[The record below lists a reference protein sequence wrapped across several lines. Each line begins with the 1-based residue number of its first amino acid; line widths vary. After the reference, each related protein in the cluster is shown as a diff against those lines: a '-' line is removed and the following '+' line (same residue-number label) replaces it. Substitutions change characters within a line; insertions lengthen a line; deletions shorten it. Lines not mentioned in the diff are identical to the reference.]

1 MTAPESEQ
9 DYDMEL
15 SFASEDMEE
24 EVDFLQTLYNSL
36 QTEIDLYVFV
46 TSAAHAKPL
55 QNTTAENLIKLCRID
70 IKIAVKTLDVT
81 SQNCGRTK
89 YPYLSQDY
97 STDNKMLWY
106 KRIK

>member
-1 MTAPESEQ
+1 MIYPESEQ

-89 YPYLSQDY
+89 YPYLSQNY
-97 STDNKMLWY
+97 GTDNKMLWY